1 MVVSTEILLIV
12 GGVCATAPLFKRASK
27 DLARFLSIIGFFLGI
42 AVIIV
47 AIDLALSLNF
57 LSNIFGIVFEP
68 NTNSNYPYLKYYL
81 PIMAV
86 LGILLI
92 SRPLKNLRWAS
103 LISLGI
109 GILVAAYLRVAFPG
123 LLNNLELGI
132 IFLIITLI
140 LFTLRHSCRP
150 RKRILWNR
158 RRRRLVNH
166 DQPKL
171 QWPLLCF
178 PSMAP
183 CSMM

>member
-1 MVVSTEILLIV
+1 MVVSTAILLLV

-27 DLARFLSIIGFFLGI
+27 DLARFLSIIGFFVGI

-47 AIDLALSLNF
+47 AIDLALGLNF

-109 GILVAAYLRVAFPG
+109 GILV
-123 LLNNLELGI
+123 
-132 IFLIITLI
+132 LIITLI
-140 LFTLRHSCRP
+140 LYILLRFVED
-150 RKRILWNR
+150 ILETIGSILAFPPIAIVVG
-158 RRRRLVNH
+158 LVSVY
-166 DQPKL
+166 
-171 QWPLLCF
+171 F
-178 PSMAP
+178 GIVAGVA
-183 CSMM
+183 

>member
-1 MVVSTEILLIV
+1 MVVSTAILLIV

-27 DLARFLSIIGFFLGI
+27 DLARFLSIIGFFVGI

-47 AIDLALSLNF
+47 AIDLALGLNF

-81 PIMAV
+81 PVMAV

-92 SRPLKNLRWAS
+92 SRPLKSLRWAS

-140 LFTLRHSCRP
+140 LYTLLRFVED
-150 RKRILWNR
+150 ILETIGSVLAFPPIAIAVG
-158 RRRRLVNH
+158 LVSVY
-166 DQPKL
+166 
-171 QWPLLCF
+171 F
-178 PSMAP
+178 GIVAGVA
-183 CSMM
+183 

>member
-1 MVVSTEILLIV
+1 MVVSTAILLII
-12 GGVCATAPLFKRASK
+12 GGVCATAPLFKRPSK
-27 DLARFLSIIGFFLGI
+27 DLARFLSIIGFFVGI

-47 AIDLALSLNF
+47 AIDLALGLNF

-81 PIMAV
+81 PVMAV

-103 LISLGI
+103 LISLGV

-140 LFTLRHSCRP
+140 LYTLLRFVED
-150 RKRILWNR
+150 ILETIGSVLAFPPIAIVVG
-158 RRRRLVNH
+158 LVSVY
-166 DQPKL
+166 
-171 QWPLLCF
+171 F
-178 PSMAP
+178 GIVAGVA
-183 CSMM
+183 

>member
-1 MVVSTEILLIV
+1 M
-12 GGVCATAPLFKRASK
+12 
-27 DLARFLSIIGFFLGI
+27 
-42 AVIIV
+42 
-47 AIDLALSLNF
+47 AIDLALGLNF

-81 PIMAV
+81 PVMAV

-103 LISLGI
+103 LISLGV

-140 LFTLRHSCRP
+140 LYTLLRFVED
-150 RKRILWNR
+150 ILETIGSVLAFPPIAIVVG
-158 RRRRLVNH
+158 LVSVY
-166 DQPKL
+166 
-171 QWPLLCF
+171 F
-178 PSMAP
+178 GIVAGVA
-183 CSMM
+183 